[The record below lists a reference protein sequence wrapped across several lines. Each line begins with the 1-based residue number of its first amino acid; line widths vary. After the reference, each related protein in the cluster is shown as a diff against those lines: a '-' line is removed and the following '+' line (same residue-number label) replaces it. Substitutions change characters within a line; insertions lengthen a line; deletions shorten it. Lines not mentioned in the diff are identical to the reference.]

1 MIYVFR
7 YFDYPD
13 IFPNLLSALNLMLA
27 VKTRLTKVKITKR
40 FQTEP
45 PLKFPVEA
53 IISAKHL
60 FVAYTCTFV
69 DNLPLTNIL

>member
-1 MIYVFR
+1 MFFPNDIVFR

-27 VKTRLTKVKITKR
+27 IKTRLTKVKITKR

-45 PLKFPVEA
+45 LTGKVKEHCLHA
-53 IISAKHL
+53 TAKISR
-60 FVAYTCTFV
+60 
-69 DNLPLTNIL
+69 